1 MNRNYYEKRPE
12 QNHFSEKNKICQQKL
27 PPENGFTTPPQ
38 QDFNT
43 DALRGTMQNYLAD
56 NIGEYVVIEFL
67 IGTSQMVRKQGVL
80 YSVGTGV
87 VTLYDEEYDNF
98 ITCDVF
104 SVKFVYFYRPGQRPG
119 RNYNVLSGGNN
130 VINRY
135 VR

>member
-1 MNRNYYEKRPE
+1 MNRNYYEKQSQSKVATSQTAQRE
-12 QNHFSEKNKICQQKL
+12 M
-27 PPENGFTTPPQ
+27 PPDQGFTTPPQ

-43 DALRGTMQNYLAD
+43 DALRGSMQNYLAD

-67 IGTSQMVRKQGVL
+67 IGTTMIIRKQGIL

-119 RNYNVLSGGNN
+119 RNYNVLNN
-130 VINRY
+130 GSSVNHYLR
-135 VR
+135 

>member
-1 MNRNYYEKRPE
+1 MNRNYYEK
-12 QNHFSEKNKICQQKL
+12 QNQPKTADSKISQQMPSER
-27 PPENGFTTPPQ
+27 GFTTPPQ

-43 DALRGTMQNYLAD
+43 EALRGSMQNYLAD

-67 IGTSQMVRKQGVL
+67 IGTSMIIRKQGIL

-87 VTLYDEEYDNF
+87 VTLYDDEYDNF

-119 RNYNVLSGGNN
+119 RNYNVLNN
-130 VINRY
+130 GSSVNHYLR
-135 VR
+135 

>member
-1 MNRNYYEKRPE
+1 MNRNYYEKPA
-12 QNHFSEKNKICQQKL
+12 QQKTATSKVCQ
-27 PPENGFTTPPQ
+27 EERNQSTGFTTPPQ

-43 DALRGTMQNYLAD
+43 EALRGSMQNYLAD

-67 IGTSQMVRKQGVL
+67 IGTSQMVRKQGII

-87 VTLYDEEYDNF
+87 VTLYDEEYDNY

-119 RNYNVLSGGNN
+119 RNYNVLSGGNSM
-130 VINRY
+130 INHYLR
-135 VR
+135 

>member
-1 MNRNYYEKRPE
+1 MNRNYYEKSSQPK
-12 QNHFSEKNKICQQKL
+12 SGTSKISQENL
-27 PPENGFTTPPQ
+27 PPERGFSTPPQ
-38 QDFNT
+38 QNFNT
-43 DALRGTMQNYLAD
+43 DALRGSMQNYLAD

-67 IGTSQMVRKQGVL
+67 IGTSQIIRKQGVL

-119 RNYNVLSGGNN
+119 RNYNVFSGNN
-130 VINRY
+130 ASVNHYLR
-135 VR
+135 